1 MSAAARRANTWIGL
15 LFAVGSVCFV
25 IGPFPGYIQ
34 HVGSSAD
41 GITFFVGSIFFT
53 SASLLQLVTTRVTG
67 GSGIDWCAG
76 AIQFAGTLFFNISTF
91 EAMQDALDAA
101 ATDRLVWAP
110 DAFGSVCFLVSSAL
124 AYRSVNG
131 SFGRRSR
138 RGGPMRIAVV
148 NLIGSIAFGV
158 SAIASY
164 VVPATGD
171 VIDLAAANFTT
182 AIGAACFLAGAILLL
197 PVVSSRRPS

>member
-1 MSAAARRANTWIGL
+1 MSVAARRANTWIGL

-25 IGPFPGYIQ
+25 VGPFPGYVQ
-34 HVGSSAD
+34 LVGSSAD

-67 GSGIDWCAG
+67 GGTVDRWAA
-76 AIQFAGTLFFNISTF
+76 AIQFAGTLFFNLSTF
-91 EAMQDALDAA
+91 EAMQDALGTS

-171 VIDLAAANFTT
+171 VLDLAAANFMT
-182 AIGAACFLAGAILLL
+182 AIGAAGFLAGAILLM
-197 PVVSSRRPS
+197 PAVSSRRPS